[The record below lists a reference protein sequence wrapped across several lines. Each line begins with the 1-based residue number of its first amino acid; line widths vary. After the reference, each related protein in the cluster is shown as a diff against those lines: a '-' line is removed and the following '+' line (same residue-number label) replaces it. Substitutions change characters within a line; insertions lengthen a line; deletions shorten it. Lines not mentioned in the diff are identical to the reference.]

1 MNDPNAGIRNFSD
14 TALWVAYIRAVETR
28 RADAVFCDPYA
39 ERLAGARGLQ
49 IAQSLGR
56 EDTQEWGWV
65 ARTYQF
71 DALLSRLLRDGTDL
85 VLNLAAGLDSRPYR
99 MDLPSTLQWVEVDFP
114 EIISY
119 KEKILATEKP
129 RCRLER
135 VALDLSDAPGR
146 RALFQALNAR
156 AAKIAV
162 LSEGLL
168 IYMEPEHVAALARD
182 LACGPHFQ
190 NWIVDLCS
198 TIQLIVM
205 QRTFDRQLSAANL
218 AFKFGPPEGVDFFR
232 PHGWEPKE
240 VHGLLQTAADMNR
253 APEQFLSLL
262 PDPNPIPPNFPWS
275 GVCLL
280 QKPE

>member
-56 EDTQEWGWV
+56 EGTQEWGWV

-99 MDLPSTLQWVEVDFP
+99 MDLPSTLQWIEVDFP

-280 QKPE
+280 RKPE